1 MAKICKIYDVL
12 IIGAGATGLF
22 LAANLRGKSV
32 AILEKNAT
40 PGKKILASGGGR
52 CNVTNRRIDASNY
65 LGNADFVTNIL
76 KNLDFKD
83 VLKFFGELK
92 FNEQKQS
99 QFFCES
105 GAKDV
110 LGVLLKLAR
119 QSGAQIF
126 CNVCVK
132 GAKKI
137 LADESGEIAD
147 AFLALNGDKF
157 KNSCGSDA
165 QNLTEFDAPNLQN
178 AKQNLDE
185 IFEVVAENGDKFYAK
200 NLVVASGGLSYKSLG
215 ASDIGYEIAQSFGIG
230 VATPAPAL
238 VGFTVQKEEF
248 WFKNLSGVCFP
259 AQILLERAPQK
270 GSGESKSCSQSKSG
284 DADVSADKF
293 SVRREIIGANLKQPS
308 DKPAPLQA
316 NDLNSQKAV
325 AFAGQRQNGEILE
338 LNLTANEA
346 TSNKNREFYESDAK
360 FNASQEIEFN
370 GGEILN
376 GDAKAWKSSQK
387 KRIEIT
393 GDVLFTHKGI
403 SGPAVLNAS
412 LFWQKGLIEINFC
425 PNFNIG
431 TAQKSKKQLSTV
443 LPLPRRF
450 TLEFLRAAGLSDKP
464 YGKYAQA
471 ERDKISRLFSYRFA
485 PAGTFGFE
493 RAEVTKGGVDT
504 DALEAD
510 CGAKGVRGLYFIG
523 EVLNVTGMLGGYN
536 LHFAFAC
543 AQTLAERL
551 NAK

>member
-12 IIGAGATGLF
+12 IIGAGAAGLF

-32 AILEKNAT
+32 ALLEKNGSA
-40 PGKKILASGGGR
+40 GKKILASGGGR

-65 LGNADFVTNIL
+65 LGDAGFVKNIL

-83 VLKFFGELK
+83 VLNFFGELK
-92 FNEQKQS
+92 FNEQKQN

-110 LGVLLKLAR
+110 LDVLLKRAR

-126 CNVCVK
+126 CNACVK
-132 GAKKI
+132 GARKI
-137 LADESGEIAD
+137 STDE
-147 AFLALNGDKF
+147 NGQILEKL
-157 KNSCGSDA
+157 KSEQA
-165 QNLTEFDAPNLQN
+165 
-178 AKQNLDE
+178 E
-185 IFEVVAENGDKFYAK
+185 IFEVLAENGDKFYAQ

-259 AQILLERAPQK
+259 AEISVACTSKNAANREQK
-270 GSGESKSCSQSKSG
+270 MPRK
-284 DADVSADKF
+284 
-293 SVRREIIGANLKQPS
+293 
-308 DKPAPLQA
+308 
-316 NDLNSQKAV
+316 
-325 AFAGQRQNGEILE
+325 FAGDI
-338 LNLTANEA
+338 
-346 TSNKNREFYESDAK
+346 
-360 FNASQEIEFN
+360 
-370 GGEILN
+370 
-376 GDAKAWKSSQK
+376 
-387 KRIEIT
+387 
-393 GDVLFTHKGI
+393 LFTHKGI

-425 PNFNIG
+425 PNFSIE

-464 YGKYAQA
+464 YGEYKADETA
-471 ERDKISRLFSYRFA
+471 KILRLFAYKFA

-510 CGAKGVRGLYFIG
+510 CGVKGVRGLYFIG

-543 AQTLAERL
+543 ARALAGRL

>member
-12 IIGAGATGLF
+12 IIGAGAAGLF

-32 AILEKNAT
+32 ALLEKNGSA
-40 PGKKILASGGGR
+40 GKKILASGGGR
-52 CNVTNRRIDASNY
+52 CNVTNRRIDVSNY
-65 LGNADFVTNIL
+65 LGDANFVKNIL

-110 LGVLLKLAR
+110 LGVLLRCAR
-119 QSGAQIF
+119 QGGAQIF
-126 CNVCVK
+126 CGVCVK
-132 GAKKI
+132 SAKKI
-137 LADESGEIAD
+137 LADESGKIAD
-147 AFLALNGDKF
+147 AFSALNGDKF
-157 KNSCGSDA
+157 ESSCGSDA
-165 QNLTEFDAPNLQN
+165 PNLTEFDAPNLQN
-178 AKQNLDE
+178 VKQNLDE
-185 IFEVVAENGDKFYAK
+185 IFEVLAENGDKFYAK

-215 ASDIGYEIAQSFGIG
+215 ASGIGYEIARSFGIK
-230 VATPAPAL
+230 VIPPAPAL

-270 GSGESKSCSQSKSG
+270 GSGDSKSGPQSKSG

-293 SVRREIIGANLKQPS
+293 SVCREIIGANLKPV
-308 DKPAPLQA
+308 PLQT
-316 NDLNSQKAV
+316 NDLNSKKTV
-325 AFAGQRQNGEILE
+325 TFAATRQNGEIE
-338 LNLTANEA
+338 LNLTTSEA
-346 TSNKNREFYESDAK
+346 TLDKNRESYEPNAK

-370 GGEILN
+370 GGESLN
-376 GDAKAWKSSQK
+376 GDAKAWKSNQK
-387 KRIEIT
+387 KRTKIA

-425 PNFNIG
+425 PNFSIE

-471 ERDKISRLFSYRFA
+471 EREKILRLFSYRFA

-504 DALEAD
+504 DALEAN
-510 CGAKGVRGLYFIG
+510 CGVKGVCGLYFIG

-543 AQTLAERL
+543 AQGLAGRL

>member
-1 MAKICKIYDVL
+1 M
-12 IIGAGATGLF
+12 IIGAGAAGLF
-22 LAANLRGKSV
+22 LAANLRSKSV
-32 AILEKNAT
+32 VLLEKNAT

-65 LGNADFVTNIL
+65 LGDAGFVKNIL

-92 FNEQKQS
+92 FNEQKQN

-110 LGVLLKLAR
+110 LGVLLKRAR

-126 CNVCVK
+126 CGVCVK
-132 GAKKI
+132 SARKI
-137 LADESGEIAD
+137 SIDENGEITD
-147 AFLALNGDKF
+147 AFSALNGDKF
-157 KNSCGSDA
+157 ESSCGS
-165 QNLTEFDAPNLQN
+165 DAPNLQN
-178 AKQNLDE
+178 VKRNLDE
-185 IFEVVAENGDKFYAK
+185 IFEIVAENGDKFYAK

-215 ASDIGYEIAQSFGIG
+215 ASDIGYKIAQSFGIC

-238 VGFTVQKEEF
+238 VGFTVQKDEF

-259 AQILLERAPQK
+259 AEI
-270 GSGESKSCSQSKSG
+270 
-284 DADVSADKF
+284 
-293 SVRREIIGANLKQPS
+293 SVACANKNAANRELKMPR
-308 DKPAPLQA
+308 K
-316 NDLNSQKAV
+316 
-325 AFAGQRQNGEILE
+325 FAGDI
-338 LNLTANEA
+338 
-346 TSNKNREFYESDAK
+346 
-360 FNASQEIEFN
+360 
-370 GGEILN
+370 
-376 GDAKAWKSSQK
+376 
-387 KRIEIT
+387 
-393 GDVLFTHKGI
+393 LFTHKGI

-412 LFWQKGLIEINFC
+412 LFWQKGLMAINFC
-425 PNFNIG
+425 PNFNIE

-464 YGKYAQA
+464 YCEYKADEA
-471 ERDKISRLFSYRFA
+471 AKISRLFAYEFA

-504 DALEAD
+504 DALDAN
-510 CGAKGVRGLYFIG
+510 CGRGGISGLYFIG

-543 AQTLAERL
+543 AANLAKRL
-551 NAK
+551 NAE

>member
-1 MAKICKIYDVL
+1 MAKIFKIYDVL
-12 IIGAGATGLF
+12 IIGAGAAGLF

-32 AILEKNAT
+32 ALLEKNGSA
-40 PGKKILASGGGR
+40 GKKILASGGGR

-65 LGNADFVTNIL
+65 LGDAVFVKNIL
-76 KNLDFKD
+76 KNLDFRD

-110 LGVLLKLAR
+110 LGALLRRAR
-119 QSGAQIF
+119 QSGTQIF
-126 CNVCVK
+126 CGVCVK
-132 GAKKI
+132 GVRKI
-137 LADESGEIAD
+137 LADENSKIAD
-147 AFLALNGDKF
+147 AFSALNGDKF
-157 KNSCGSDA
+157 EGFCGSDA
-165 QNLTEFDAPNLQN
+165 PNLTEFDAPNLQN
-178 AKQNLDE
+178 VKQNLDE

-200 NLVVASGGLSYKSLG
+200 SLVVASGGLSYKSLG
-215 ASDIGYEIAQSFGIG
+215 ASDVGYEIARSFDIK
-230 VATPAPAL
+230 VVPPAPAL

-270 GSGESKSCSQSKSG
+270 SGDDSKSCSQSKSS
-284 DADVSADKF
+284 DADVSADEF
-293 SVRREIIGANLKQPS
+293 SICRETIGANLKQS
-308 DKPAPLQA
+308 SGKPAPLQA
-316 NDLNSQKAV
+316 GDLNSKKAV
-325 AFAGQRQNGEILE
+325 TFAAPIQNGEIE

-346 TSNKNREFYESDAK
+346 TLDKNRKIDK

-376 GDAKAWKSSQK
+376 GDAKAAKSNQK
-387 KRIEIT
+387 KRIKIA

-425 PNFNIG
+425 PNFSIE

-464 YGKYAQA
+464 YGEYKADEA
-471 ERDKISRLFSYRFA
+471 AKISRLFAYKFA

-510 CGAKGVRGLYFIG
+510 CGVKGVRGLYFIG

-536 LHFAFAC
+536 LHFALAC
-543 AQTLAERL
+543 AQALAERL

>member
-12 IIGAGATGLF
+12 IIGAGAAGLF

-32 AILEKNAT
+32 ALLEKNGSA
-40 PGKKILASGGGR
+40 GKKILASGGGR

-65 LGNADFVTNIL
+65 LGDANFVKNIL

-110 LGVLLKLAR
+110 LGVLHGRAK

-126 CNVCVK
+126 CSVCVK
-132 GAKKI
+132 SARKI
-137 LADESGEIAD
+137 LADENGEITD
-147 AFLALNGDKF
+147 AFSALNGDKF
-157 KNSCGSDA
+157 EGSCR
-165 QNLTEFDAPNLQN
+165 NDAPNLQN
-178 AKQNLDE
+178 VKRNLDE
-185 IFEVVAENGDKFYAK
+185 IFEIDAENGDKFYAK

-215 ASDIGYEIAQSFGIG
+215 ASDVGYEIARSFGIK
-230 VATPAPAL
+230 VIPPAPAL
-238 VGFTVQKEEF
+238 VGFTVQKGEF

-270 GSGESKSCSQSKSG
+270 GSGDSKSGPQSKSG

-293 SVRREIIGANLKQPS
+293 SVCREIIGANLKPV
-308 DKPAPLQA
+308 PLQT
-316 NDLNSQKAV
+316 NDLNSKKTV
-325 AFAGQRQNGEILE
+325 TFAATRQNGEIE
-338 LNLTANEA
+338 LNLTANEV
-346 TSNKNREFYESDAK
+346 TLDKNRKIDK

-387 KRIEIT
+387 KRIEIA

-403 SGPAVLNAS
+403 SGPTVLNAS

-425 PNFNIG
+425 PNFNIE

-450 TLEFLRAAGLSDKP
+450 TLEFLHAAGLSDKP
-464 YGKYAQA
+464 YCEYQA
-471 ERDKISRLFSYRFA
+471 DETAKISRLFAYEFA

-504 DALEAD
+504 DALEVD
-510 CGAKGVRGLYFIG
+510 CGVKGVCGLYFIG

-543 AQTLAERL
+543 ALRAANVLSKAYRD
-551 NAK
+551 

>member
-1 MAKICKIYDVL
+1 M
-12 IIGAGATGLF
+12 
-22 LAANLRGKSV
+22 AANLRGKSV
-32 AILEKNAT
+32 ALLEKNAT

-65 LGNADFVTNIL
+65 LGDANFVKNIL

-110 LGVLLKLAR
+110 LGVLLKRAR

-126 CNVCVK
+126 CGVCVK
-132 GAKKI
+132 GARKI
-137 LADESGEIAD
+137 LADE
-147 AFLALNGDKF
+147 NGQILEKL
-157 KNSCGSDA
+157 KSE
-165 QNLTEFDAPNLQN
+165 QT
-178 AKQNLDE
+178 E
-185 IFEVVAENGDKFYAK
+185 IFEVIAENGDKFYAK

-215 ASDIGYEIAQSFGIG
+215 ASSIGYEIAQSFGIS

-248 WFKNLSGVCFP
+248 WFKNLSGVCFL
-259 AQILLERAPQK
+259 AEISVVCA
-270 GSGESKSCSQSKSG
+270 SKN
-284 DADVSADKF
+284 AVN
-293 SVRREIIGANLKQPS
+293 RELKTPR
-308 DKPAPLQA
+308 K
-316 NDLNSQKAV
+316 
-325 AFAGQRQNGEILE
+325 FAGDI
-338 LNLTANEA
+338 
-346 TSNKNREFYESDAK
+346 
-360 FNASQEIEFN
+360 
-370 GGEILN
+370 
-376 GDAKAWKSSQK
+376 
-387 KRIEIT
+387 
-393 GDVLFTHKGI
+393 LFTHKGI

-412 LFWQKGLIEINFC
+412 LFWQKGLIEVNFC
-425 PNFNIG
+425 PNFSIE
-431 TAQKSKKQLSTV
+431 TAQKSVKQLSTV

-450 TLEFLRAAGLSDKP
+450 TLEFLHAAGLSDKP
-464 YGKYAQA
+464 YCEYKADEA
-471 ERDKISRLFSYRFA
+471 AKISRLFAYEFA

-504 DALEAD
+504 DALDAN
-510 CGAKGVRGLYFIG
+510 CGYNDTRGLYFIG

-543 AQTLAERL
+543 AANLAKRL

>member
-12 IIGAGATGLF
+12 IIGAGAAGLF

-32 AILEKNAT
+32 AVLEKNAT

-65 LGNADFVTNIL
+65 LGDADFVKNIL

-92 FNEQKQS
+92 FNEQKQN

-110 LGVLLKLAR
+110 LGVLLKRAK

-126 CNVCVK
+126 CGVCVK
-132 GAKKI
+132 GARKI
-137 LADESGEIAD
+137 LADE
-147 AFLALNGDKF
+147 NGQILEKL
-157 KNSCGSDA
+157 KSE
-165 QNLTEFDAPNLQN
+165 QT
-178 AKQNLDE
+178 E
-185 IFEVVAENGDKFYAK
+185 IFEVLAENGDKFYAK

-215 ASDIGYEIAQSFGIG
+215 ASSIGYEIAQSFGTS

-238 VGFTVQKEEF
+238 VGFTVQKDEF

-259 AQILLERAPQK
+259 AEISVVCA
-270 GSGESKSCSQSKSG
+270 SKN
-284 DADVSADKF
+284 AAN
-293 SVRREIIGANLKQPS
+293 REPKMPR
-308 DKPAPLQA
+308 K
-316 NDLNSQKAV
+316 
-325 AFAGQRQNGEILE
+325 FAGDI
-338 LNLTANEA
+338 
-346 TSNKNREFYESDAK
+346 
-360 FNASQEIEFN
+360 
-370 GGEILN
+370 
-376 GDAKAWKSSQK
+376 
-387 KRIEIT
+387 
-393 GDVLFTHKGI
+393 LFTHKGI

-412 LFWQKGLIEINFC
+412 LFWQKGLIAINFC
-425 PNFNIG
+425 PNFSIE

-450 TLEFLRAAGLSDKP
+450 TLEFLHAAGLSDKP
-464 YGKYAQA
+464 YGEYKADEA
-471 ERDKISRLFSYRFA
+471 AKISRLFAYEFA

-493 RAEVTKGGVDT
+493 RAEVTRGGVDT
-504 DALEAD
+504 DVLDANSGYN
-510 CGAKGVRGLYFIG
+510 GARGLYFIG

-543 AQTLAERL
+543 AANLAKRL
-551 NAK
+551 NAE

>member
-1 MAKICKIYDVL
+1 M
-12 IIGAGATGLF
+12 IIGAGAAGLF

-65 LGNADFVTNIL
+65 LGDAGFVKNIL

-92 FNEQKQS
+92 FNEQKQN

-126 CNVCVK
+126 CGVCVK
-132 GAKKI
+132 SARKI
-137 LADESGEIAD
+137 LADE
-147 AFLALNGDKF
+147 NGQILEKL
-157 KNSCGSDA
+157 KSE
-165 QNLTEFDAPNLQN
+165 QT
-178 AKQNLDE
+178 E
-185 IFEVVAENGDKFYAK
+185 IFEVLAENGDKFYTR

-215 ASDIGYEIAQSFGIG
+215 ASDIGYEIAQSFGIS
-230 VATPAPAL
+230 VTTPAPAL

-259 AQILLERAPQK
+259 AEISVACA
-270 GSGESKSCSQSKSG
+270 SKNAANRKPKMPRKFVG
-284 DADVSADKF
+284 D
-293 SVRREIIGANLKQPS
+293 I
-308 DKPAPLQA
+308 
-316 NDLNSQKAV
+316 
-325 AFAGQRQNGEILE
+325 
-338 LNLTANEA
+338 
-346 TSNKNREFYESDAK
+346 
-360 FNASQEIEFN
+360 
-370 GGEILN
+370 
-376 GDAKAWKSSQK
+376 
-387 KRIEIT
+387 
-393 GDVLFTHKGI
+393 LFTHKGI

-412 LFWQKGLIEINFC
+412 LFWQKGLIAINFC
-425 PNFNIG
+425 PNFSIE

-464 YGKYAQA
+464 YGEYKADETA
-471 ERDKISRLFSYRFA
+471 KISRLFAYEFA

-504 DALEAD
+504 DALDANCEHN
-510 CGAKGVRGLYFIG
+510 GTSGLYFIG
-523 EVLNVTGMLGGYN
+523 EVLNVTGMIGGYN

-543 AQTLAERL
+543 AANLAKRL
-551 NAK
+551 NAE

>member
-1 MAKICKIYDVL
+1 MMAKICKIYDVL
-12 IIGAGATGLF
+12 IIGAGAAGLF

-65 LGNADFVTNIL
+65 LGDANFVKNIL

-83 VLKFFGELK
+83 VLRFFGELK

-110 LGVLLKLAR
+110 LGVLLKRAR

-126 CNVCVK
+126 CSVCVK
-132 GAKKI
+132 SAKKI
-137 LADESGEIAD
+137 LADENGEITD
-147 AFLALNGDKF
+147 AFSALNGDKF
-157 KNSCGSDA
+157 EGSCR
-165 QNLTEFDAPNLQN
+165 NDAPNLQN
-178 AKQNLDE
+178 VKQNLDE
-185 IFEVVAENGDKFYAK
+185 IFEVLSENGDKFYAK

-215 ASDIGYEIAQSFGIG
+215 ASDIGYEIARSFGIK
-230 VATPAPAL
+230 VVPPAPAL

-259 AQILLERAPQK
+259 ARILLERAPQK
-270 GSGESKSCSQSKSG
+270 SGGESKSYSQSKSG

-293 SVRREIIGANLKQPS
+293 SVRREIIGANLKQSS
-308 DKPAPLQA
+308 DKYAPLQTG
-316 NDLNSQKAV
+316 DLDSQKVVTLA
-325 AFAGQRQNGEILE
+325 ASRQNSEILE
-338 LNLTANEA
+338 LNLAANEA
-346 TSNKNREFYESDAK
+346 TLDKNRDFYKSGAK

-376 GDAKAWKSSQK
+376 GDAKAAKSNQK
-387 KRIEIT
+387 KWIKIA

-403 SGPAVLNAS
+403 SGPALLNAS

-425 PNFNIG
+425 PNFNIE

-464 YGKYAQA
+464 YGEYRADEAAQ
-471 ERDKISRLFSYRFA
+471 ISRLFAYKFA

>member
-12 IIGAGATGLF
+12 IIGAGAAGLF

-32 AILEKNAT
+32 ALLEKNAT

-52 CNVTNRRIDASNY
+52 CNVTNRRIDALNY
-65 LGNADFVTNIL
+65 LGDAVFVKNIL

-110 LGVLLKLAR
+110 LGVLLKRTR

-132 GAKKI
+132 SARKI
-137 LADESGEIAD
+137 STDENGEIAD
-147 AFLALNGDKF
+147 ASLAKEAKF
-157 KNSCGSDA
+157 NS
-165 QNLTEFDAPNLQN
+165 ENLQDC
-178 AKQNLDE
+178 KSEQTE
-185 IFEVVAENGDKFYAK
+185 IFEVLAENGDKFYAQ

-215 ASDIGYEIAQSFGIG
+215 ASDIGYEIARSFGIK
-230 VATPAPAL
+230 VIPPAPAL
-238 VGFTVQKEEF
+238 VGFTVQKDEF
-248 WFKNLSGVCFP
+248 WFKNLSGVCFL
-259 AQILLERAPQK
+259 AQILLERVPQK
-270 GSGESKSCSQSKSG
+270 SGDDSKSCSQSKSG

-293 SVRREIIGANLKQPS
+293 SVCRKIIGANLEQPS
-308 DKPAPLQA
+308 DNPAPLQTG
-316 NDLNSQKAV
+316 DLKS
-325 AFAGQRQNGEILE
+325 AFAVPRQNGEILE
-338 LNLTANEA
+338 LNLAANEA
-346 TSNKNREFYESDAK
+346 TSDKNRKIAK

-376 GDAKAWKSSQK
+376 GDTKAWKSSQK
-387 KRIEIT
+387 KRIEIA

-403 SGPAVLNAS
+403 SGPAVLSAS

-425 PNFNIG
+425 PNFSIE

-443 LPLPRRF
+443 LPLPKRF

-464 YGKYAQA
+464 YGKYSQA
-471 ERDKISRLFSYRFA
+471 EREKILRLFSYRFA

-510 CGAKGVRGLYFIG
+510 CGVKGVRGLYFIG

-543 AQTLAERL
+543 ARALAGRL

>member
-1 MAKICKIYDVL
+1 MMAKICKIYDVL
-12 IIGAGATGLF
+12 IIGAGAAGLF

-32 AILEKNAT
+32 VVLEKNAT

-52 CNVTNRRIDASNY
+52 CNVTNRRIDASSY

-110 LGVLLKLAR
+110 LGVLLKRAR

-126 CNVCVK
+126 YGVCVK
-132 GAKKI
+132 SARKTFT
-137 LADESGEIAD
+137 DENGEILD
-147 AFLALNGDKF
+147 A
-157 KNSCGSDA
+157 S
-165 QNLTEFDAPNLQN
+165 LTEEAKFDSENLQDFKS
-178 AKQNLDE
+178 KQTE
-185 IFEVVAENGDKFYAK
+185 IFEVLTENGDKFYAK

-215 ASDIGYEIAQSFGIG
+215 ASGIGYEIARSFGIK
-230 VATPAPAL
+230 VIPPAPAL

-259 AQILLERAPQK
+259 ARICVGCA
-270 GSGESKSCSQSKSG
+270 SK
-284 DADVSADKF
+284 DAAQNAAN
-293 SVRREIIGANLKQPS
+293 RELKTPR
-308 DKPAPLQA
+308 K
-316 NDLNSQKAV
+316 
-325 AFAGQRQNGEILE
+325 FAGDI
-338 LNLTANEA
+338 
-346 TSNKNREFYESDAK
+346 
-360 FNASQEIEFN
+360 
-370 GGEILN
+370 
-376 GDAKAWKSSQK
+376 
-387 KRIEIT
+387 
-393 GDVLFTHKGI
+393 LFTHKGI

-412 LFWQKGLIEINFC
+412 LFWQKGLIAINFC
-425 PNFNIG
+425 PNFSIE

-464 YGKYAQA
+464 YGEYKADETA
-471 ERDKISRLFSYRFA
+471 KISRLFAYEFA

-504 DALEAD
+504 DALDANCEHN
-510 CGAKGVRGLYFIG
+510 GTSGLYFIG
-523 EVLNVTGMLGGYN
+523 EVLNVTGMIGGYN

-543 AQTLAERL
+543 AANLAKRL
-551 NAK
+551 NAE

>member
-1 MAKICKIYDVL
+1 MSKICKIYDVL
-12 IIGAGATGLF
+12 IIGAGAAGLF

-32 AILEKNAT
+32 AVLEKNAT

-65 LGNADFVTNIL
+65 LGDANFVKNIL

-92 FNEQKQS
+92 FNEQKQN

-110 LGVLLKLAR
+110 LGVLLKRAR
-119 QSGAQIF
+119 QNGVQIF
-126 CNVCVK
+126 CGVCVK
-132 GAKKI
+132 GARKFST
-137 LADESGEIAD
+137 DENGEILD
-147 AFLALNGDKF
+147 V
-157 KNSCGSDA
+157 SPA
-165 QNLTEFDAPNLQN
+165 QNRDENLTDFETKFDRCE
-178 AKQNLDE
+178 QNLNE
-185 IFEVVAENGDKFYAK
+185 IFEVVAENGDKFYVK

-215 ASDIGYEIAQSFGIG
+215 ASYVGYEIARSFGIK
-230 VATPAPAL
+230 VVPPAPAL
-238 VGFTVQKEEF
+238 VGFTVQKDEF

-270 GSGESKSCSQSKSG
+270 SGDDSKSCSQSKSG

-293 SVRREIIGANLKQPS
+293 SVCRKIIGANLKQPS
-308 DKPAPLQA
+308 DKSAPLQTG
-316 NDLNSQKAV
+316 DLNLVFAV
-325 AFAGQRQNGEILE
+325 PRQNGEILE
-338 LNLTANEA
+338 LNLAANES
-346 TSNKNREFYESDAK
+346 TLDKNREFYESDAN
-360 FNASQEIEFN
+360 FNTSQEIEFN
-370 GGEILN
+370 GGENLN
-376 GDAKAWKSSQK
+376 GDAKAWKSNQK
-387 KRIEIT
+387 KRIEIA

-412 LFWQKGLIEINFC
+412 LFWQKGLIAINFC
-425 PNFNIG
+425 PNFSIE
-431 TAQKSKKQLSTV
+431 TVQKSKKQLSTV

-450 TLEFLRAAGLSDKP
+450 TLEFLHAAGLSDKP
-464 YGKYAQA
+464 YCEYQA
-471 ERDKISRLFSYRFA
+471 DETAKISRLFAYEFA

-504 DALEAD
+504 DALEVD
-510 CGAKGVRGLYFIG
+510 CGVKGVCGLYFIG

-543 AQTLAERL
+543 ALRAANVLSKAYRD
-551 NAK
+551 

>member
-1 MAKICKIYDVL
+1 L
-12 IIGAGATGLF
+12 IIGAGAAGLF

-32 AILEKNAT
+32 ALLEKNGSA
-40 PGKKILASGGGR
+40 GKKILASGGGR

-65 LGNADFVTNIL
+65 LGDAGFVKNIL

-83 VLKFFGELK
+83 ILKFFGELK

-110 LGVLLKLAR
+110 LGVLLGRAR

-126 CNVCVK
+126 CGVCVK
-132 GAKKI
+132 GVRKI
-137 LADESGEIAD
+137 LADENSKIAD
-147 AFLALNGDKF
+147 AFSALNGDKF
-157 KNSCGSDA
+157 EGFCGS
-165 QNLTEFDAPNLQN
+165 DAPNLQN
-178 AKQNLDE
+178 VRRNLDE
-185 IFEVVAENGDKFYAK
+185 IFEIVAENGDKFYAK

-215 ASDIGYEIAQSFGIG
+215 ASDIGYEIAQSFGIK
-230 VATPAPAL
+230 VVPPAPAL
-238 VGFTVQKEEF
+238 VGFTVQKDEF

-270 GSGESKSCSQSKSG
+270 SGDDSKSCSQSKSG
-284 DADVSADKF
+284 DADTKEDKF
-293 SVRREIIGANLKQPS
+293 SVCRETIGANLKQSS
-308 DKPAPLQA
+308 DKSAPLQT
-316 NDLNSQKAV
+316 NDLNSKKVVTLA
-325 AFAGQRQNGEILE
+325 ASRQNGEIE

-346 TSNKNREFYESDAK
+346 PLDKNREFYESDAK

-376 GDAKAWKSSQK
+376 GDAKAWKSNQK
-387 KRIEIT
+387 NRTKIA

-425 PNFNIG
+425 PNFSIE

-450 TLEFLRAAGLSDKP
+450 TLEFLSAAGLSDKP

-471 ERDKISRLFSYRFA
+471 EREKILRLFSYRFA

-493 RAEVTKGGVDT
+493 RAEATKGGVDT

-510 CGAKGVRGLYFIG
+510 CGVKGVRGLYFIG

-543 AQTLAERL
+543 AWALAGRL

>member
-12 IIGAGATGLF
+12 IIGAGAAGLF

-32 AILEKNAT
+32 VLLEKNAT

-65 LGNADFVTNIL
+65 LGDAVFVKNIL

-92 FNEQKQS
+92 FNEQKQN

-110 LGVLLKLAR
+110 LGVLLKRAR

-126 CNVCVK
+126 CGICVK
-132 GAKKI
+132 GAREIFTDENGQI
-137 LADESGEIAD
+137 LEKLKSE
-147 AFLALNGDKF
+147 
-157 KNSCGSDA
+157 
-165 QNLTEFDAPNLQN
+165 QTEF
-178 AKQNLDE
+178 
-185 IFEVVAENGDKFYAK
+185 FEVLTENGDKFYAK

-215 ASDIGYEIAQSFGIG
+215 ASSIGYEIAQSFGIS
-230 VATPAPAL
+230 VTTPAPAL
-238 VGFTVQKEEF
+238 VGFTAQKDEF

-259 AQILLERAPQK
+259 AEISVVCA
-270 GSGESKSCSQSKSG
+270 SKN
-284 DADVSADKF
+284 AVN
-293 SVRREIIGANLKQPS
+293 RELKTPR
-308 DKPAPLQA
+308 K
-316 NDLNSQKAV
+316 
-325 AFAGQRQNGEILE
+325 FAGDI
-338 LNLTANEA
+338 
-346 TSNKNREFYESDAK
+346 
-360 FNASQEIEFN
+360 
-370 GGEILN
+370 
-376 GDAKAWKSSQK
+376 
-387 KRIEIT
+387 
-393 GDVLFTHKGI
+393 LFTHKGI

-412 LFWQKGLIEINFC
+412 LFWQKGLITINFC
-425 PNFNIG
+425 PNFSIE

-464 YGKYAQA
+464 YGEYKAD
-471 ERDKISRLFSYRFA
+471 ETTKILRLFAYEFA

-504 DALEAD
+504 DALDANCCRGD
-510 CGAKGVRGLYFIG
+510 TRGLYFIG

-543 AQTLAERL
+543 AANLAKRL